1 MAILLPHVLA
11 HVIDRSLDVR
21 LESVYALSG
30 FTFALN
36 SCNQTP
42 EVSRSLR
49 RAVQRLIS
57 NDFKKQENMSYAKL
71 LPKIVE
77 DAGSK
82 SKPTHF
88 GQSPCWALTL
98 ISSIIIILD
107 YTIFF
112 RPYYVKLCF
121 STLYQAA
128 NHKHPGVRGLHSHVW
143 KLLIWAYLRIPAS
156 VDKEELGDVDIADTR
171 KRALKVLRQE
181 SKGDIRLA
189 FVASLL
195 QSAPSLDVVNS
206 WPESVE
212 GALDIVQEMLRSSDS
227 DTRRNAVTV
236 FSRLFVL
243 NDEVIDLEHH
253 TRHLLCRKLFDGS
266 LLNIN
271 INGLNDVVRSFPT
284 FTPDSVRCLTNEE
297 VYDNWKSAVS
307 TWVAI
312 TLVSLRQPELELSVS
327 HPSPLKQCQL
337 SILTGRRTLYVDL
350 IA

>member
-1 MAILLPHVLA
+1 MEILLPRVLK
-11 HVIDRSLDVR
+11 HVIDGSLDVR
-21 LESVYALSG
+21 LESVYAVSG
-30 FTFALN
+30 FAFALH

-42 EVSRSLR
+42 EASRSLR
-49 RAVQRLIS
+49 RAVQKLIS
-57 NDFKKQENMSYAKL
+57 NDFKKQENMSYATL
-71 LPKIVE
+71 LPKVVE
-77 DAGSK
+77 DACSK
-82 SKPTHF
+82 SKPTHL

-98 ISSIIIILD
+98 ISSMIIILD

-112 RPYYVKLCF
+112 RPFYVKLCF

-128 NHKHPGVRGLHSHVW
+128 NHKRPGVRGLHSHVW

-156 VDKEELGDVDIADTR
+156 VDQEELGDVDIADTR

-181 SKGDIRLA
+181 SKSDIRLA

-195 QSAPSLDVVNS
+195 QSTSPLDVVDS

-212 GALDIVQEMLRSSDS
+212 SALDIIQDMLRCTDS
-227 DTRRNAVTV
+227 ETRRNGVSV
-236 FSRLFVL
+236 FSRLFVS
-243 NDEVIDLEHH
+243 NDEVVDLKHR

-266 LLNIN
+266 LLNTN
-271 INGLNDVVRSFPT
+271 ISGLNVVVHSFPP
-284 FTPDSVRCLTNEE
+284 FTPESVRCLTNEE

-327 HPSPLKQCQL
+327 CPFLL
-337 SILTGRRTLYVDL
+337 
-350 IA
+350 

>member
-1 MAILLPHVLA
+1 
-11 HVIDRSLDVR
+11 VR

-30 FTFALN
+30 FAFALI

-42 EVSRSLR
+42 EVPRSLR
-49 RAVQRLIS
+49 RAFQKLIS
-57 NDFKKQENMSYAKL
+57 NDFKKQENMSYATL
-71 LPKIVE
+71 LPKVVE
-77 DAGSK
+77 DACSK

-88 GQSPCWALTL
+88 GHSPCWALTL
-98 ISSIIIILD
+98 ISSMIIILD

-112 RPYYVKLCF
+112 RPFYVKLCF

-128 NHKHPGVRGLHSHVW
+128 NHKRPGVRGLHSHVW

-181 SKGDIRLA
+181 SKSDIRLA

-195 QSAPSLDVVNS
+195 QITPSLDVVDS
-206 WPESVE
+206 RPESVE
-212 GALDIVQEMLRSSDS
+212 SALDIVQDMLRSTDS
-227 DTRRNAVTV
+227 DTRHNGVSV
-236 FSRLFVL
+236 FSRLFVS
-243 NDEVIDLEHH
+243 NDEVVDLEHH

-271 INGLNDVVRSFPT
+271 INGLNDVVRSFPP
-284 FTPDSVRCLTNEE
+284 FTLESVRCLTNEE

-327 HPSPLKQCQL
+327 YPFLLKQCQL
-337 SILTGRRTLYVDL
+337 SILTGPCTFYVDL